1 MPVCV
6 ADPSAWM
13 RSIEANLHGQIA
25 CVHRRQASMV
35 IWDEPAFLLADSGL
49 PSDTFNKVARA
60 RLARERCSE
69 EIGRAA
75 GHFKA
80 VGRPFAWWVGPS
92 SRPLDIEERL
102 QEMGF
107 CATELATGMGLVLR
121 ELREAPLPAG
131 LQVERVS
138 SLRHLEDLSCVLAQ
152 NWTPPDAAVAPFYQA
167 AAPLIL
173 QPQSALRYFVAYLD
187 GEPAAVSGLY
197 LEGGVGGIYSVATR
211 RQFRRHGIGARL
223 TWAAADEARR
233 AGAALAVLQASPEGK
248 EIYQR
253 LGFQDCCC
261 FAEYTPAGQ
270 GVMPAPGQQR

>member
-1 MPVCV
+1 MHC
-6 ADPSAWM
+6 
-13 RSIEANLHGQIA
+13 IEGNLHGQIA
-25 CVHRRQASMV
+25 WVHRRQASMV
-35 IWDEPAFLLADSGL
+35 IWDEPALLLVDSGL

-60 RLARERCSE
+60 RLTLESCSE
-69 EIGRAA
+69 EIGRVA
-75 GHFKA
+75 GYFKA

-107 CATELATGMGLVLR
+107 CATELTTGMRLQLH
-121 ELREAPLPAG
+121 ELREAPLPTG
-131 LQVERVS
+131 LQVLRVS
-138 SLRHLEDLSCVLAQ
+138 SLRHLEHLSCMLAE
-152 NWTPPDAAVAPFYQA
+152 NWDPPDSAVAPFYQA
-167 AAPLIL
+167 AAALIL
-173 QPQSALRYFVAYLD
+173 QPQSAMRYFVAYLD

-211 RQFRRHGIGARL
+211 RQFRRRGIGARL

-233 AGAALAVLQASPEGK
+233 AGAVLAVLQAAPEGK

-253 LGFQDCCC
+253 LGFQDCCV

-270 GVMPAPGQQR
+270 AAANEVSTRQAVPRRERRAE